1 MGDIFEDEDE
11 EEGDGVTDLII
22 VVVALLE
29 RDMYGLVVE
38 AREVLELVKLW
49 DKG

>member
-11 EEGDGVTDLII
+11 EEGDGVMDLIT
-22 VVVALLE
+22 VVVVLLE
-29 RDMYGLVVE
+29 RDIYRLVVE

-49 DKG
+49 DEG